1 MKLSKNIIYTVAVTV
16 LLVSMLFGGMQLRT
30 ASAATALGPGD
41 VAIIGFS
48 FDTND
53 FAFVVLVDID
63 EGTEIRFTD
72 AGWTLDQEFFTGEG
86 AVTYTAPQ
94 DLPAGT
100 VLSYLA
106 YIDDFVITVEGPFT
120 RETGFAFT
128 NAGDQLFAFQG
139 GYDNPTFLFGL
150 NNSSSGWT
158 GSPQNALTTTL
169 PPTLTEGYTAIW
181 FDRSYENGVYTGPLT
196 GTQEELLAAIGDPD
210 NWNYTSSPVTMP
222 SIDFEIDPGPPA
234 VDATIPTS
242 DAVNVLRDS
251 QIEIYFNK
259 DVNVDGL
266 WFTIECSESG
276 TKAATVSGGPQEY
289 TLQPD
294 EPFLLDDVCT
304 VTVTATS
311 VSDND
316 DPPRYMEEDYLWT
329 FYVLEAEVLNVG
341 FSSNSPII
349 LGEQAE
355 FTNTTSGE
363 GTIEYLWDFGDGET
377 STSDDPV
384 HDYATA
390 GTYQV
395 TLTATNEF
403 GEDYVSQDFVVLT
416 PPVISVEKSV
426 DPEEDVEL
434 GATVT
439 YTIMITN
446 SGQGTAVGV
455 ELSDTL
461 PEEVSFVEQ
470 TSGPDLDVDGNDLSW
485 MDNIP
490 GGGVVTFVFTAEVD
504 DDVALYGE
512 TISNTAYVTSTNAGE
527 DVSSISFL
535 TVPEPLIVSFTS
547 NSPVVLGHSS
557 VFTNTTTGEAPISY
571 EWDFGD
577 GSEISTETN
586 PEHVYAAA
594 GSYEVTLTATNDYDS
609 DSFTA
614 THIVLTPPTITVE
627 KSVDPQEDVQL
638 GGTVTYT
645 ITLENTG
652 QGTASGVELTDTLP
666 EGISFVQQITGPDLT
681 VEDNELSWMGNI
693 DGRSTVAFIFTAEVD
708 NDETLLGETITNTA
722 YISSTNA
729 GEDESSASF
738 TITSG
743 PLTAAFTSN
752 SPVVLGQTSIF
763 TNATRGREPITY
775 EWDFGDGSAIS
786 TVANPE
792 HTYAEAG
799 SYQVTLT
806 ATSGIE
812 TSMFSD
818 THVVLDP
825 AALTMT
831 KNVNPDEAV
840 ALGGQVIYT
849 ITLTNHGDVD
859 ALDVVMT
866 DILPNSLEVV
876 SVDGGGS
883 ATGNTVSWTGTIPGQ
898 SNKTIVITAM
908 LSTNS
913 SLFGQAV
920 DNTALFTS
928 SNAGEGQA
936 SATFQVEEAPRIYMP
951 LIFGS
956 RTD

>member
-1 MKLSKNIIYTVAVTV
+1 MKHNKQLMHILAVIV
-16 LLVSMLFGGMQLRT
+16 LLVSMLFGGAYLRT
-30 ASAATALGPGD
+30 ATAATALEPGD
-41 VAIIGFS
+41 IAIIGFS

-53 FAFVVLVDID
+53 FAFVLLVDIE

-72 AGWTLDQEFFTGEG
+72 AGWQADQTFFTGEG

-106 YIDDFVITVEGPFT
+106 YIDDFVVTVEGPFT
-120 RETGFAFT
+120 RTTGFAFT
-128 NAGDQLFAFQG
+128 NAGDQIFAFQG
-139 GYDNPTFLFGL
+139 TYENPTFLFGL
-150 NNSSSGWT
+150 NNSSNGWT
-158 GSPQNALTTTL
+158 GSPPNALNTTL

-196 GTQEELLAAIGDPD
+196 GTQEELLAAISDPD
-210 NWNYTSSPVTMP
+210 NWNYTNSSVTMP
-222 SIDFEIDPGPPA
+222 STDFEIDPGPPA
-234 VDATIPTS
+234 VDATIPAS
-242 DAVNVLRDS
+242 GAVNVLRDS
-251 QIEIYFNK
+251 QIEIQFNK

-266 WFTIECSESG
+266 WFAIECSG
-276 TKAATVSGGPQEY
+276 RTITATVSGGPQEY

-304 VTVTATS
+304 VTVIAES

-329 FYVLEAEVLNVG
+329 FYVLQSQVLNVG
-341 FSSNSPII
+341 FSSNSPVV

-355 FTNTTSGE
+355 FTNSTTGE
-363 GTIEYLWDFGDGET
+363 ETIAYLWDFGDGET

-384 HDYATA
+384 HDYAAA

-395 TLTATNEF
+395 TLTATNDY
-403 GEDYVSQDFVVLT
+403 GEDYVTHDFVVLT

-426 DPEEDVEL
+426 DPEAEVEP

-439 YTIMITN
+439 YTIVITN

-455 ELSDTL
+455 ELTDTL

-470 TSGPDLDVDGNDLSW
+470 ISGPDLDVDGNDLSW

-490 GGGVVTFVFTAEVD
+490 GGGSVTFVFTAEVD
-504 DDVALYGE
+504 DDVAVYGE

-527 DVSSISFL
+527 DASSASFL
-535 TVPEPLIVSFTS
+535 TVPEPLVVSFTS
-547 NSPVVLGHSS
+547 NSPVVLGRTSI
-557 VFTNTTTGEAPISY
+557 FTNTTTGEPPVSY

-577 GSEISTETN
+577 GSDISTETS

-594 GSYEVTLTATNDYDS
+594 GSYEVTLTATNDYES

-614 THIVLTPPTITVE
+614 THIVLTPPVVTVD
-627 KSVDPQEDVQL
+627 KSVAPQEDVLL

-666 EGISFVQQITGPDLT
+666 EGLSFSQQISGPGLT
-681 VEDNELSWMGNI
+681 VDGNDLSWMGNI
-693 DGRSTVAFIFTAEVD
+693 NGRSMVAFIFTAEVD
-708 NDETLLGETITNTA
+708 DDETLYSETITNTA

-738 TITSG
+738 TITPG

-786 TVANPE
+786 TEANPA
-792 HTYAEAG
+792 HTYAESG

-806 ATSGIE
+806 ATNGIE
-812 TSMFSD
+812 TSLFSD
-818 THVVLDP
+818 IHVVLDP
-825 AALTMT
+825 AALTIT
-831 KNVNPDEAV
+831 KSVNPEEAV
-840 ALGGQVIYT
+840 ALGGQVVYT

-859 ALDVVMT
+859 ALDVVLT
-866 DILPNSLEVV
+866 DVLPNSLEVV

-883 ATGNTVSWTGTIPGQ
+883 ATGNTVSWTGNIPGQ
-898 SNKTIVITAM
+898 SNKTIVITAT

>member
-41 VAIIGFS
+41 IAIIGFS
-48 FDTND
+48 FDDND
-53 FAFVVLVDID
+53 FAFVTLVDID
-63 EGTEIRFTD
+63 EETEIRFTD
-72 AGWTLDQEFFTGEG
+72 AGWKVDQTFFTGEG
-86 AVTYTAPQ
+86 AVTYTALQ

-106 YIDDFVITVEGPFT
+106 YLDDFVVTVEGPFD

-128 NAGDQLFAFQG
+128 NSGDQLFAFQG

-196 GTQEELLAAIGDPD
+196 GTQEELLAAISDPD
-210 NWNYTSSPVTMP
+210 NWNYTNSPVTMP
-222 SIDFEIDPGPPA
+222 STDYEIDPGPPA
-234 VDATIPTS
+234 VDSTIPAS

-251 QIEIYFNK
+251 QIQIQFNK

-266 WFTIECSESG
+266 WFAIECSG
-276 TKAATVSGGPQEY
+276 RTITATVSGGPQEY

-304 VTVTATS
+304 VTVIAAS

-316 DPPRYMEEDYLWT
+316 DPPRYMEEDYLWI

-355 FTNTTSGE
+355 FTNTTTGE
-363 GTIEYLWDFGDGET
+363 QTIGYLWDFGDGGT
-377 STSDDPV
+377 STADDPV
-384 HDYATA
+384 HNYAAA

-403 GEDYVSQDFVVLT
+403 GEDYVTQDFFVLT

-439 YTIMITN
+439 YTIVVTN

-455 ELSDTL
+455 ELTDTL

-527 DVSSISFL
+527 DVSSTSFL
-535 TVPEPLIVSFTS
+535 TVPEPLVVSFTS

-577 GSEISTETN
+577 GSE
-586 PEHVYAAA
+586 V
-594 GSYEVTLTATNDYDS
+594 
-609 DSFTA
+609 
-614 THIVLTPPTITVE
+614 
-627 KSVDPQEDVQL
+627 
-638 GGTVTYT
+638 
-645 ITLENTG
+645 
-652 QGTASGVELTDTLP
+652 
-666 EGISFVQQITGPDLT
+666 
-681 VEDNELSWMGNI
+681 
-693 DGRSTVAFIFTAEVD
+693 
-708 NDETLLGETITNTA
+708 
-722 YISSTNA
+722 
-729 GEDESSASF
+729 
-738 TITSG
+738 
-743 PLTAAFTSN
+743 
-752 SPVVLGQTSIF
+752 
-763 TNATRGREPITY
+763 
-775 EWDFGDGSAIS
+775 S

-831 KNVNPDEAV
+831 KNVNPEEAV

-866 DILPNSLEVV
+866 DVLPNSLEVV

>member
-1 MKLSKNIIYTVAVTV
+1 MKPNKQLIHILAVIV
-16 LLVSMLFGGMQLRT
+16 LLVSMLFGGAYLRT
-30 ASAATALGPGD
+30 ATAATALGPGD
-41 VAIIGFS
+41 IAIIGFS

-53 FAFVVLVDID
+53 FAFVLLVDIED
-63 EGTEIRFTD
+63 GTEIRFTD
-72 AGWTLDQEFFTGEG
+72 AGWKADQTFFTGEG
-86 AVTYTAPQ
+86 AVTYIAPQ
-94 DLPAGT
+94 DLPAGA

-106 YIDDFVITVEGPFT
+106 YLDDFLVTVEGPFT
-120 RETGFAFT
+120 RTTGFAFT
-128 NAGDQLFAFQG
+128 NAGDQIFAFQG
-139 GYDNPTFLFGL
+139 TYENPTFLFGL
-150 NNSSSGWT
+150 NNRSNGWT
-158 GSPQNALTTTL
+158 GSPPNALNTTL

-181 FDRSYENGVYTGPLT
+181 FDRSYENGVYTGQLT

-222 SIDFEIDPGPPA
+222 STDFEIDPGPPA
-234 VDATIPTS
+234 VDATNPAS

-251 QIEIYFNK
+251 QIEIQFNK

-266 WFTIECSESG
+266 WFTIECSG
-276 TKAATVSGGPQEY
+276 RTITATVSGGPQEY

-304 VTVTATS
+304 VTVIAAS

-329 FYVLEAEVLNVG
+329 FSVLEAQVLNVG
-341 FSSNSPII
+341 FSSNSPVV

-355 FTNTTSGE
+355 FTNSTTGE
-363 GTIEYLWDFGDGET
+363 ETIAYLWDFGDGET

-384 HDYATA
+384 HTYAAA

-395 TLTATNEF
+395 TLTATNEY
-403 GEDYVSQDFVVLT
+403 GEDYVTQDFVVLT

-426 DPEEDVEL
+426 DPEAEVEP

-439 YTIMITN
+439 YTITLSN

-455 ELSDTL
+455 ELTDTL
-461 PEEVSFVEQ
+461 PEEVSFGEQ
-470 TSGPDLDVDGNDLSW
+470 LSGPDLEVDGNDLSW
-485 MDNIP
+485 MDSIP
-490 GGGVVTFVFTAEVD
+490 GGGIVTFVFTAEVD
-504 DDVALYGE
+504 DDVAVYSE

-527 DVSSISFL
+527 DVSSASFL
-535 TVPEPLIVSFTS
+535 TVPEPLVVSFTS
-547 NSPVVLGHSS
+547 NSPVVLGRSS
-557 VFTNTTTGEAPISY
+557 FFTNTTTGEAPISY

-577 GSEISTETN
+577 GSDISTETN

-594 GSYEVTLTATNDYDS
+594 GSYQVTLTATN
-609 DSFTA
+609 
-614 THIVLTPPTITVE
+614 
-627 KSVDPQEDVQL
+627 
-638 GGTVTYT
+638 
-645 ITLENTG
+645 
-652 QGTASGVELTDTLP
+652 
-666 EGISFVQQITGPDLT
+666 
-681 VEDNELSWMGNI
+681 
-693 DGRSTVAFIFTAEVD
+693 
-708 NDETLLGETITNTA
+708 
-722 YISSTNA
+722 
-729 GEDESSASF
+729 
-738 TITSG
+738 
-743 PLTAAFTSN
+743 
-752 SPVVLGQTSIF
+752 
-763 TNATRGREPITY
+763 
-775 EWDFGDGSAIS
+775 
-786 TVANPE
+786 
-792 HTYAEAG
+792 
-799 SYQVTLT
+799 
-806 ATSGIE
+806 GIE
-812 TSMFSD
+812 TSLFSD

-825 AALTMT
+825 AALTIT
-831 KNVNPDEAV
+831 KSVNPEEAV

-849 ITLTNHGDVD
+849 ITLTNHGDVA

-866 DILPNSLEVV
+866 DVLPNSLEVV

-898 SNKTIVITAM
+898 SNKTIVITAT

>member
-1 MKLSKNIIYTVAVTV
+1 
-16 LLVSMLFGGMQLRT
+16 
-30 ASAATALGPGD
+30 
-41 VAIIGFS
+41 
-48 FDTND
+48 
-53 FAFVVLVDID
+53 
-63 EGTEIRFTD
+63 
-72 AGWTLDQEFFTGEG
+72 
-86 AVTYTAPQ
+86 
-94 DLPAGT
+94 
-100 VLSYLA
+100 
-106 YIDDFVITVEGPFT
+106 
-120 RETGFAFT
+120 
-128 NAGDQLFAFQG
+128 
-139 GYDNPTFLFGL
+139 
-150 NNSSSGWT
+150 
-158 GSPQNALTTTL
+158 
-169 PPTLTEGYTAIW
+169 
-181 FDRSYENGVYTGPLT
+181 
-196 GTQEELLAAIGDPD
+196 
-210 NWNYTSSPVTMP
+210 
-222 SIDFEIDPGPPA
+222 
-234 VDATIPTS
+234 
-242 DAVNVLRDS
+242 
-251 QIEIYFNK
+251 
-259 DVNVDGL
+259 
-266 WFTIECSESG
+266 
-276 TKAATVSGGPQEY
+276 
-289 TLQPD
+289 
-294 EPFLLDDVCT
+294 
-304 VTVTATS
+304 
-311 VSDND
+311 
-316 DPPRYMEEDYLWT
+316 
-329 FYVLEAEVLNVG
+329 
-341 FSSNSPII
+341 
-349 LGEQAE
+349 
-355 FTNTTSGE
+355 
-363 GTIEYLWDFGDGET
+363 
-377 STSDDPV
+377 
-384 HDYATA
+384 
-390 GTYQV
+390 
-395 TLTATNEF
+395 
-403 GEDYVSQDFVVLT
+403 
-416 PPVISVEKSV
+416 VISVEKSV
-426 DPEEDVEL
+426 DPETDVEL

-439 YTIMITN
+439 YTIVITN

-485 MDNIP
+485 MDTIP

-577 GSEISTETN
+577 GS
-586 PEHVYAAA
+586 
-594 GSYEVTLTATNDYDS
+594 
-609 DSFTA
+609 
-614 THIVLTPPTITVE
+614 
-627 KSVDPQEDVQL
+627 
-638 GGTVTYT
+638 
-645 ITLENTG
+645 
-652 QGTASGVELTDTLP
+652 
-666 EGISFVQQITGPDLT
+666 
-681 VEDNELSWMGNI
+681 
-693 DGRSTVAFIFTAEVD
+693 
-708 NDETLLGETITNTA
+708 
-722 YISSTNA
+722 
-729 GEDESSASF
+729 
-738 TITSG
+738 
-743 PLTAAFTSN
+743 
-752 SPVVLGQTSIF
+752 
-763 TNATRGREPITY
+763 
-775 EWDFGDGSAIS
+775 AIS

-831 KNVNPDEAV
+831 KNVNPEEAV

-866 DILPNSLEVV
+866 DVLPNSLEVV